1 MQRVNE
7 LFGKEVVSQTNGEK
21 QGSVQDIV
29 FDEGASNIVALLVGG
44 FVGRNRVV
52 RWTSIAS
59 VGDVVVVVGEE
70 ALDKLGE
77 DPEVAELHEKSH
89 RITGT
94 EIVTQEGEKIGEVRD
109 LFVNKRGQ
117 VAGYEVSRGTISD
130 MRGRKFLP
138 MENVRASGKDT
149 IIVSDAGLLS
159 VEEAEKA
166 RG

>member
-21 QGSVQDIV
+21 QGAVQDIV
-29 FDEGASNIVALLVGG
+29 FDEKVSNIVALLVGG

-59 VGDVVVVVGEE
+59 VGDMVVLEGEE
-70 ALDKLGE
+70 ALSKLGE
-77 DPEVAELHEKSH
+77 DPEASDLRQKSH
-89 RITGT
+89 KITGT
-94 EIVTQEGEKIGEVRD
+94 DIVTQEGEKIGEVRD

-117 VAGYEVSRGTISD
+117 VAGYEVSRGRISD
-130 MRGRKFLP
+130 VRGRKFLP
-138 MENVRASGKDT
+138 MENVRATGKDT
-149 IIVSDAGLLS
+149 IIVSDANLLP

-166 RG
+166 KG